1 MPPLAPAKSLDT
13 VLSSIILKY
22 LICVQVLD
30 GAKDAF
36 NVEAPVAAPEAAP
49 PADQS
54 NLDAFLKPSK
64 RPSAAVNA
72 GNGASV
78 TATRVRE
85 ESVQPQAQ
93 RLGRRAKFDD
103 NEDDE
108 DEVITL
114 DANVPKRHK
123 GS

>member
-1 MPPLAPAKSLDT
+1 M
-13 VLSSIILKY
+13 
-22 LICVQVLD
+22 QVLD

-49 PADQS
+49 AADQS

-64 RPSAAVNA
+64 RTSAAAKA
-72 GNGASV
+72 GNGAVVPASRLNEDS
-78 TATRVRE
+78 A
-85 ESVQPQAQ
+85 QPQA
-93 RLGRRAKFDD
+93 RKAVRRANFDY

-108 DEVITL
+108 DDVIIL

-123 GS
+123 GP